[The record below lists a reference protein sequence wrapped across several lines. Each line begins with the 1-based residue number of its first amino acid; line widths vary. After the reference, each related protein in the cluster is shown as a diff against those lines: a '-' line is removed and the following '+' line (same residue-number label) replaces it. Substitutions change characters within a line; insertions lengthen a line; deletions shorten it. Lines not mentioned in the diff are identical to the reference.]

1 MLYWL
6 GKSLQVLLW
15 PSNQALILFC
25 VSLFLLWRGRL
36 HLGRTLFSI
45 GLAIFVFFSLPI
57 VAITLYAPLETSYT
71 PKRYKDYPKADAIVV
86 LGGTASSLTPPRV
99 EVEETHGSRLAPA
112 YRLYRLEKAPVIIL
126 SSGSWYFTA
135 QKERRVEAQDMAEF
149 LKGIG
154 CPEKAL
160 VLEGSSRNTYE
171 NAVESAAWLKA
182 HGKKTVLLVTS
193 AFHMRRAVPLFQEQG
208 VEVIPVPTE
217 QRLVDRSFGF
227 WDFIPDPNSLGYAT
241 GALKEHVG
249 HLVYSVIAKFRSKN

>member
-6 GKSLQVLLW
+6 GKSLQVLIW
-15 PSNQALILFC
+15 PYNQALILFC

-36 HLGRTLFSI
+36 HAGRILLSI
-45 GLAIFVFFSLPI
+45 GMAIFIIASLPVLAMSI
-57 VAITLYAPLETSYT
+57 YSPLETSYL

-99 EVEETHGSRLAPA
+99 EVEETHGSRLTPA
-112 YRLYRLEKAPVIIL
+112 YSLYRLEKAPVILL

-149 LKGIG
+149 LMGIG

-160 VLEGSSRNTYE
+160 VLEGRSRNTFE

-182 HGKKTVLLVTS
+182 HGKKKVLLVTS
-193 AFHMRRAVPLFQEQG
+193 AFHMRRAVPLFEEQG

-217 QRLVDRSFGF
+217 QRLIDRSFGF
-227 WDFIPDPNSLGYAT
+227 WDFIPDLTSLGYTTSAM
-241 GALKEHVG
+241 KEHVG
-249 HLVYSVIAKFRSKN
+249 HLFYSVVAKFRN